1 MGGAYTAV
9 ADDVNAIHYNP
20 AGLSGMERK
29 ELGFSHARW
38 LMDSRFD
45 FLGLALPLGP
55 GALGLGAVR
64 LGAGNQEGRDENRQA
79 AGGFNSSDSA
89 YTIGYGIGSKG
100 TGFGVSLKYLETR
113 IGGDKAGAF
122 AADAGAV
129 HRFEN
134 IPVSLGLSVLN
145 AGRGIRFLDQRDPLP
160 LTISLGAA
168 WRPFKKLLLALDLR
182 HEPGNRR
189 SDAGAGAEY
198 AVLKGFFLRGGYST
212 QPYKT
217 SNFTGL
223 GGGFGLKLGRLGV
236 DYAFAPF
243 GELGNVQR
251 ISASIGIR

>member
-1 MGGAYTAV
+1 MGGAYTAA
-9 ADDVNAIHYNP
+9 ADGVDALHYNP

-55 GALGLGAVR
+55 GAIGLGAVR

-79 AGGFNSSDSA
+79 AGGFNSADSA
-89 YTIGYGIGSKG
+89 YTVGYGIGSKW
-100 TGFGVSLKYLETR
+100 TGFGVNLKYLETR
-113 IGGDKAGAF
+113 IGGDKAGSF
-122 AADAGAV
+122 AADAGGI
-129 HRFEN
+129 HRFESV
-134 IPVSLGLSVLN
+134 PLSLGLAVLN

-160 LTISLGAA
+160 LAISLGAA
-168 WRPFKKLLLALDLR
+168 YRPFKKLLLALDLR
-182 HEPGNRR
+182 HEPDNRR
-189 SDAGAGAEY
+189 TDAGAGAEY
-198 AVLKGFFLRGGYST
+198 AVLKGFLLRGGYST

-217 SNFTGL
+217 SDIAGL
-223 GGGFGLKLGRLGV
+223 CGGFGLRLGRLGV

-251 ISASIGIR
+251 ISASIAIP